1 MKLVSCLSGEGPTEL
16 ARSYTMTD
24 AGVTVL
30 VTETAAGVMVDVY

>member
-1 MKLVSCLSGEGPTEL
+1 MFGEGPTGL

-30 VTETAAGVMVDVY
+30 VIETAAGVMGEVY